1 MSPASVVFPKN
12 VFLNPAPITPE
23 WVISGTP
30 EARNAVVAVSD
41 DGLASTILWE
51 CSAGSFNWY
60 YDFDETVYF
69 IEGSVT
75 IADAQGASQ
84 ICGPGDILVFP
95 AGSHAIWTVHT
106 PIRKM
111 AVCKRLLPRR
121 VQQALGIMR
130 KVRRL
135 IKKSGNEGAGLLSP
149 V

>member
-1 MSPASVVFPKN
+1 MSSASIVFPKN
-12 VFLNPAPITPE
+12 AIFNPAPITPE
-23 WVISGTP
+23 WIISGTP
-30 EARNAVVAVSD
+30 EARNAVVSVSG

-69 IEGSVT
+69 IDGSVT
-75 IADAQGASQ
+75 IADAQGEVQ
-84 ICGPGDILVFP
+84 TCGPGDILVFP

-121 VQQALGIMR
+121 VQQAIGIMR
-130 KVRRL
+130 KAKRMIR
-135 IKKSGNEGAGLLSP
+135 KSGNDGAGLLAP
-149 V
+149 I